1 MKIERIARFII
12 GCIFFILLA
21 LTIVII
27 FPIILPILIIDGK
40 RTFKKVIN
48 NLRIKFLPR
57 KKAYI
62 DFI

>member
-40 RTFKKVIN
+40 RIFKKAIS
-48 NLRIKFLPR
+48 NLRIKFLDR
-57 KKAYI
+57 NKAYI
-62 DFI
+62 DLI

>member
-40 RTFKKVIN
+40 RIFKKVIHI
-48 NLRIKFLPR
+48 LRVKFLLR
-57 KKAYI
+57 NKAYVDLI
-62 DFI
+62 

>member
-40 RTFKKVIN
+40 RIFKKAIN
-48 NLRIKFLPR
+48 NLRIKFLHR
-57 KKAYI
+57 NKAYI
-62 DFI
+62 DLI